1 MTSGKWLVL
10 VIVGVTA
17 IFGAAQWYFQ
27 TRAFY
32 APITAEAADLRVT
45 LGGGA
50 VVPLEVT
57 GFDGIDADTSP
68 LRLRGC
74 FTVTDTAPL
83 ADALPY
89 DDAAPLVAPGW
100 FDCFDAE
107 AIGAALEAGEITA
120 YLGAENSPYGI
131 DRIIAVA
138 PDGSGFAWN
147 QLNECGEAAF
157 SSDPLPAD
165 CPPAPEGD

>member
-27 TRAFY
+27 TRAYY
-32 APITAEAADLRVT
+32 AAITADAADLRVT
-45 LGGGA
+45 LTDGSVVALA
-50 VVPLEVT
+50 VDD
-57 GFDGIDADTSP
+57 FDGIDADTSP

-74 FTVTDTAPL
+74 FTVRDPSL
-83 ADALPY
+83 LDDAVPY
-89 DDAAPLVAPGW
+89 ADAAPLVAPGW
-100 FDCFDAE
+100 FECFEAE
-107 AIGAALEAGEITA
+107 AIGAALESGEMTA

-131 DRIIAVA
+131 DRIIAVS
-138 PDGSGFAWN
+138 PDGTGFAWH
-147 QLNECGEAAF
+147 QMNECGEAAF
-157 SSDPLPAD
+157 SSDPLPPD

>member
-10 VIVGVTA
+10 VILGVTA

-27 TRAFY
+27 TRAY
-32 APITAEAADLRVT
+32 YVPITMAEADLRVT
-45 LGGGA
+45 RLDGS
-50 VVPLEVT
+50 VVPLEVS

-74 FTVTDTAPL
+74 FTV
-83 ADALPY
+83 ADPAALSEVTPY
-89 DDAAPLVAPGW
+89 DGAAPLVAPGW
-100 FDCFDAE
+100 FSCFEAD

-131 DRIIAVA
+131 DRIIAVG
-138 PDGSGFAWN
+138 PDGTGYAWN
-147 QLNECGEAAF
+147 QMNACGEAAF

-165 CPPAPEGD
+165 CPPAPEGN